1 MIQEQNMDLHTDLYP
16 LIDSLIGLL
25 KREIVVYRELQATI
39 AQEKIILLK
48 PSLERLLESNS
59 KKETVI
65 LKAKMLEEGR
75 LKLVKKI
82 ANMLDLDEN
91 DVNLTVLCSHADPD
105 QQTDLRECQ
114 STLNRLLTDSRK
126 MNQSNK
132 DLLDYSLH
140 FLQGSIDFIHSLLSS
155 ASACYMPSGKIRP
168 TARNGKLVQTEG

>member
-1 MIQEQNMDLHTDLYP
+1 
-16 LIDSLIGLL
+16 
-25 KREIVVYRELQATI
+25 
-39 AQEKIILLK
+39 
-48 PSLERLLESNS
+48 
-59 KKETVI
+59 
-65 LKAKMLEEGR
+65 
-75 LKLVKKI
+75 
-82 ANMLDLDEN
+82 MLDLDEN